1 MKVALLALVLYA
13 TTLEAKTPPHVDT
26 TVVFICSDLTGA
38 DKQKKTGWCG
48 IGTSKKTGE
57 EYEEPTEYRCTFY
70 ISILLG
76 CFSSEM
82 RLSRQRALQ
91 KLTHT
96 PSLISLLNCAVVN
109 ATMGHYEDLKTKKKK
124 TGYNCVGTET
134 TNNYCCDYK
143 YDDVSFFFF
152 VPCLFVSAFCTY
164 LNRTEIYHSFW

>member
-57 EYEEPTEYRCTFY
+57 EYEEPTEYR
-70 ISILLG
+70 L
-76 CFSSEM
+76 
-82 RLSRQRALQ
+82 
-91 KLTHT
+91 
-96 PSLISLLNCAVVN
+96 VN

-143 YDDVSFFFF
+143 YDD
-152 VPCLFVSAFCTY
+152 PPPPEKMSADTLHKHCVTK
-164 LNRTEIYHSFW
+164 TEFTK